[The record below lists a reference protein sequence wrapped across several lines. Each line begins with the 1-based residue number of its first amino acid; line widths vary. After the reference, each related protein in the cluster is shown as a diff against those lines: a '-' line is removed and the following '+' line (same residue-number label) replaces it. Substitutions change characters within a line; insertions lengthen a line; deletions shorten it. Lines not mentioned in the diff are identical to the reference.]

1 MHRHICW
8 KQAFEK
14 MASYGLGPEKWTGNS
29 SVWFA
34 RKIMFK
40 TEMKVIHATSKL
52 QMELYHRRVG
62 DLG

>member
-1 MHRHICW
+1 
-8 KQAFEK
+8 